1 MINKPFE
8 GITVVSLEQA
18 VAAPYCSSRLAQAGA
33 RVIKVERPEGDFAR
47 GYDRAVHGQA
57 SYFLWLNT
65 GKESIALD
73 LKQADDLA
81 LMKRLIAKADVFIQ
95 NLAPGAVDRLG
106 LGSAQLRALHPRL
119 ITLDISGYGKSG
131 ERANLKA
138 YDFLVQG
145 ESGLLAVSGSTEAYG
160 RIGVSLC
167 DIGAGMYALSA
178 VQQALFLREKTGQGA
193 SLHVSLFSGA
203 FDWMAVPLL
212 HQIYSHKAPARVGL
226 QHPSIAPY
234 GGFRCADGE
243 MLLISVQNNR
253 EFARLCEHVL
263 GDVRLAQDPR
273 FIENADRVKH
283 REALDALI
291 GQRFAART
299 RAEMEASL
307 QVADIA
313 FGGIN
318 SVEAVVSHA
327 QARYWPMPLGEM
339 EIQMMAPPFD
349 ADWQTGCFDPAPEID
364 QHGDSIRGEFSEIPA
379 ESFSVTL
386 KRIKNHSETKESDDD
401 VETKVRGSSQTN
413 P

>member
-1 MINKPFE
+1 MMRRPFE

-47 GYDRAVHGQA
+47 GYDRAVHGHA

-81 LMKRLIAKADVFIQ
+81 LMKRMIAKADVFIQ
-95 NLAPGAVDRLG
+95 NLAPGAVERLG
-106 LGSAQLRALHPRL
+106 IGSEALRAQHPRL
-119 ITLDISGYGKSG
+119 ITLDISGYGREG

-145 ESGLLAVSGSTEAYG
+145 ESGLLAVSGPPQAYG

-178 VQQALFLREKTGQGA
+178 VQQALFLREHTGEGA

-212 HQIYSHKAPARVGL
+212 HQIYSDRAPARVGL
-226 QHPSIAPY
+226 KHPSIAPY
-234 GGFRCADGE
+234 GGFECADGE
-243 MLLISVQNNR
+243 ILLISVQNNR
-253 EFARLCEHVL
+253 EFARLCEQVL
-263 GDVRLAQDPR
+263 GDASLAQDPR
-273 FIENADRVKH
+273 FKENADRVKH
-283 REALDALI
+283 RDALDALI
-291 GQRFAART
+291 GQRFAT
-299 RAEMEASL
+299 RSRHEMEDAL
-307 QVADIA
+307 QRADIA

-318 SVEAVVSHA
+318 SVEAVAKHA
-327 QARYWPMPLGEM
+327 QARYWKMPLGEAQ
-339 EIQMMAPPFD
+339 IDMMAPPFD
-349 ADWQTGCFDPAPEID
+349 ADWQSGSFDPAPSID
-364 QHGDSIRGEFSEIPA
+364 QHGEAIRREFAQS
-379 ESFSVTL
+379 L
-386 KRIKNHSETKESDDD
+386 
-401 VETKVRGSSQTN
+401 
-413 P
+413 